1 MKNDRQFST
10 HKTESDYNLISSQK
24 SGESKA
30 NKNRE
35 MTHVPTSTLQTE
47 IRVLQEQNENL
58 RKANK
63 RLLEDSRDLGKAFDK
78 GIEQLKADLSATNAQ
93 LESENASLKKEVLE
107 LKLKSA
113 GNTSGESNHRQ
124 KQLEK
129 ELESVTNQLLATKK
143 ELEKLKS
150 KVIRRAKG
158 ADEDCERGACVQF

>member
-10 HKTESDYNLISSQK
+10 HKTESDYNLIGSQK

-30 NKNRE
+30 NQNRE